1 MFRRLKRHWDQLGSA
16 AEQKRPPNAAL
27 HNQFKRPA
35 AETDSRGGG
44 VGFFLRKVGGGVCV
58 RRVLL
63 HGEGEED
70 DHSMQG
76 MKVHVCVCVFLLI
89 SGRMLLASTL
99 QHLNPACTT

>member
-44 VGFFLRKVGGGVCV
+44 VGFFLRKVGGVFVCV
-58 RRVLL
+58 GYYYMGR
-63 HGEGEED
+63 GEED

-76 MKVHVCVCVFLLI
+76 MKVHVCVFVCF
-89 SGRMLLASTL
+89 
-99 QHLNPACTT
+99 C